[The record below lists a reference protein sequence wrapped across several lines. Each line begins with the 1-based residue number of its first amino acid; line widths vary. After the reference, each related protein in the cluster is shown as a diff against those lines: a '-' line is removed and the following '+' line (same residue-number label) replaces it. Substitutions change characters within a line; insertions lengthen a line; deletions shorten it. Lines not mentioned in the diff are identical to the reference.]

1 MGNKDRKSNHNSF
14 TLSQTGLIDKVLK
27 TSKMEDANT
36 VKTPAATT
44 PLCADKDGELF
55 SELWDYATIVGMP
68 MFLSTNSRPDIA
80 YAVN

>member
-1 MGNKDRKSNHNSF
+1 
-14 TLSQTGLIDKVLK
+14 
-27 TSKMEDANT
+27 MEDANT